1 MSRKTIEAFKD
12 ATNWIGSGV
21 VVATGFLLPDPSLT
35 PVIWLGYEAAYLLVV
50 PRTAWFQRRL
60 RQKREAAL
68 AHHRESLRHQV
79 WQRLL
84 PEDRRRFEALE
95 RTRSE
100 IDQQAKASSIPPEML
115 RQMNDLLPRF
125 LEFAEKRAEYLEY
138 LRGLMK
144 QEVGITASRQGWWG
158 GTGPAADRGRPGEA
172 MLQRLLQHYKEEIAT
187 VRQALAGETPGSA
200 DVRQNN
206 LRVLQQCQE
215 NLTQMGTILHD
226 LDQQMELVVNTFTL
240 INSQA
245 RTRPPE
251 QLLSEVR
258 EVVGSA
264 EALREAMATLAPL
277 EQAVQRLGRE

>member
-12 ATNWIGSGV
+12 AINWIGSGV
-21 VVATGFLLPDPSLT
+21 VLATGFLLPDPSLT

-50 PRTAWFQRRL
+50 PRTAWFQRRM
-60 RQKREAAL
+60 RVKREAAL

-95 RTRSE
+95 RMRSE

-125 LEFAEKRAEYLEY
+125 LEFAQKRAEYLEY

-172 MLQRLLQHYKEEIAT
+172 MLQRLIQHYKEEIAT
-187 VRQALAGETPGSA
+187 VQQALAGETPGSA
-200 DVRQNN
+200 DVRRNN
-206 LRVLQQCQE
+206 LKVLQQCQE

-251 QLLSEVR
+251 QLVSEVR

-264 EALREAMATLAPL
+264 EALREAMAALAPL